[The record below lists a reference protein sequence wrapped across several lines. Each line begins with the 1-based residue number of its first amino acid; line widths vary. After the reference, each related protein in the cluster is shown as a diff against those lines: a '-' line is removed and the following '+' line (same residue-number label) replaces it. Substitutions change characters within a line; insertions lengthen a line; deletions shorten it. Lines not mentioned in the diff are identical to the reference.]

1 LPSFHRATTGF
12 VTGFARQAF
21 RSTVKIVDQPS
32 TQNRSEVSLPSPA
45 PKLVFNAMVAMGS
58 GLSRCLARIDIPRQ
72 PEGIEARNGLPLVF
86 IGNHRSL
93 FDILLG
99 MRIIRRWNTPGRFM
113 VKGEFFERRWTG
125 SMLRVLGA
133 IPVTNGRGAKLAFDQ
148 AAQALRS
155 GESVVIMPEARI
167 VPAEERPL
175 GTGDLVST
183 LGRLVSVGPCMV
195 VISGLIGADDVW
207 PVGAKRP
214 VIRPWSRPSVRIRS
228 FTLTDMHLLSSKE
241 ITQRLQNELRGIV
254 TRMETNRL
262 ELLRWEPRGAIRA

>member
-1 LPSFHRATTGF
+1 VSGIAYS
-12 VTGFARQAF
+12 
-21 RSTVKIVDQPS
+21 RSVDQPMK
-32 TQNRSEVSLPSPA
+32 QNGSEVSLPPVA
-45 PKLVFNAMVAMGS
+45 PKLIVNGMVAAGS
-58 GLSRCLARIDIPRQ
+58 ALSRCLARIDIPRQ

-113 VKGEFFERRWTG
+113 VKGEFFERRGTG
-125 SMLRVLGA
+125 AMLRVLGA
-133 IPVTNGRGAKLAFDQ
+133 IPVSNGRGAKLAFDQ

-167 VPAEERPL
+167 VPPDERPL
-175 GTGDLVST
+175 GTGELVST
-183 LGRLVSVGPCMV
+183 LGRLVAVGPCMV

-228 FTLTDMHLLSSKE
+228 FVLSDLHLLSAKE
-241 ITQRLQNELRGIV
+241 ITARLQVELRDIV
-254 TRMETNRL
+254 NRMETNRL
-262 ELLRWEPRGAIRA
+262 ELRRPEPKGAIRA